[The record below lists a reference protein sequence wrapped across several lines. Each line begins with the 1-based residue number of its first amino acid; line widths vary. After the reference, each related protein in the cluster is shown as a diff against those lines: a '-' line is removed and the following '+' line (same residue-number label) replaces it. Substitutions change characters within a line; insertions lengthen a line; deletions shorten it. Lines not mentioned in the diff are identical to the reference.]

1 MSDRN
6 KQGEPICEFS
16 DLPTVMCA
24 HCAGRA
30 DEPEPLG
37 VRNQPAKPGRVIP
50 LDTYQHDR
58 AWHRPGQVPMP
69 DHGKTCRCGR
79 PAGDAFVCPTCI
91 DYLEV
96 HLADV
101 PGLVVELDIAAQ
113 RRDRVRITPRTPRQ
127 PAESARILDGW
138 PGFGDTTDPE
148 MIVTASLVASDAAR
162 RWLRILGA
170 TRPDKAAAAGA
181 LDALGTALVTAV
193 RALLEPLRRTWDGED
208 TMQAMSLWLLEHSAS
223 VGLSPAGPDICADL
237 ARAHGRAW
245 SVIDSAPELIDY
257 GPCGICGTRLAV
269 PAGADHVQCLGC
281 GATHMVEQLKQFR
294 RDLAA
299 DQLGTTG
306 ELAEW
311 TRILGTPVTDR
322 TIRRWAEAG
331 RITPRGSVVC
341 GGVTAPMYR
350 VGDVL
355 DLAKPRQAGA

>member
-6 KQGEPICEFS
+6 KQGETICEFS
-16 DLPTVMCA
+16 DLPISMCA
-24 HCAGRA
+24 HCSGRTI
-30 DEPEPLG
+30 EPEPLG
-37 VRNQPAKPGRVIP
+37 VRSLPAKPGRVIP

-138 PGFGDTTDPE
+138 PGFDDTTDPE

-193 RALLEPLRRTWDGED
+193 RALLEPLRKTWDGPD

-281 GATHMVEQLKQFR
+281 GATHMVEQLEQFR

-299 DQLGTTG
+299 DQLGTVG
-306 ELAEW
+306 ELVEW
-311 TRILGTPVTDR
+311 ARIIGVQTTRNRINWWITSGQMS
-322 TIRRWAEAG
+322 RRGATMDGA
-331 RITPRGSVVC
+331 T
-341 GGVTAPMYR
+341 YR
-350 VGDVL
+350 LGDVL
-355 DLAKPRQAGA
+355 DLEARRRSTAS